1 MTMPPRFIAKQL
13 SHPTGLFGSIMAR
26 LMNRHNAK
34 MNAFAMEQLDLKPTD
49 RVLEIGFG
57 GGLNL
62 SHLISNVAFVAGVDR
77 SSAMVK
83 RAKKYFRDAVS
94 SGRADFREG
103 SVEAIPFES
112 ESFDKVCTV
121 NTIYFWNSLE
131 AGFAEIYRI
140 LSPTGRAVIGF
151 LPKDHMDHMGM
162 PSDIFTTRGPQE
174 VVSALELA
182 SFSEIRIERPN
193 SSTSWNVLIA
203 SR

>member
-1 MTMPPRFIAKQL
+1 MPPRFIAKQL